1 MGCEDQVAGG
11 QSMGNFMAGLARFAI
26 RFRYAIIA
34 GWMIAGVLCIALL
47 PALSTAVNTDNS
59 SFLPASS
66 PSEHALTLAAPF
78 QPTND
83 TTGTLVVLGQAKLT
97 SSDQSAIT
105 SLENKIAKD
114 DHVVSVSDQGLS
126 QDGKADKA
134 QVVIDVLTSS
144 TKAAPTVAAIRS
156 TISHAGLPSGLTG
169 YLTGQLPSAVDNQN
183 SQASAQK
190 LTEDLSILIILVM
203 LVIVFRAAIAPLV
216 TLLPAIWVLEIS
228 GHVIAEMSTAGL
240 QVSTITQ
247 TMLTVL
253 LLGAGTDY
261 GLFLIMRVREEMA
274 RGSTPHA
281 AIERAGRYVGES
293 ITFSGGTVIVAL
305 LCLVLASFGLYSGLG
320 PALALGVAIMLVA
333 ALTLIP
339 ALLAVF
345 GRATFWPRPVR
356 LAKREGIWAR
366 VADVVIAHPAITL
379 VIGVLFF
386 AALGTAATGYVSS
399 GFGGTTTGPP
409 GSQSANGTNVINN
422 HYPPAVANPTS
433 VLLVYPSS
441 VWKNL
446 TPVQDAEND
455 LGKKSVFASV
465 TGLFDANGTAVST
478 QQLNSLYAQ
487 LGPPGKL
494 PATEP
499 AGTGVSAQQYAA
511 YRATSQ
517 FVSPNGKTVQF
528 YTSLTAGSPASTAAL
543 SAVPSIRTAVTSVQN
558 ATKATDSGVSGLAPS
573 SYDVSTVSQSD
584 LVEIVPIVI
593 VLLALLLGILLR
605 SIVAPLYLVAT
616 VLLSYFA
623 ALGIAV
629 LIFQDGVGDAGLNF
643 VLPFL
648 LFIFL
653 MALGEDYNILIMTR
667 IREEAHQRPLRE
679 AVATAAHHTGTTVT
693 SAGLILAATFG
704 AAGVTGATSQIKQL
718 GTAIALG
725 VLLDTFLVRTLMVP
739 AIVVLCRR
747 YNWWPSKLA
756 RREPAAPVAGHPGP
770 APVKS

>member
-1 MGCEDQVAGG
+1 
-11 QSMGNFMAGLARFAI
+11 MAGLARFAI
-26 RFRYAIIA
+26 RFRWAIIA
-34 GWMIAGVLCIALL
+34 GWVIAGVLCIALL

-59 SFLPASS
+59 SFLPAST

-78 QPTND
+78 QPVGD
-83 TTGTLVVLGQAKLT
+83 TTGTLVVLGQAKLS

-126 QDGKADKA
+126 QDGQADKA
-134 QVVIDVLTSS
+134 QVVFNVLTSS
-144 TKAAPTVAAIRS
+144 TKAAPTVAAVRS
-156 TISHAGLPSGLTG
+156 TISHAGLPSGLSG

-190 LTEDLSILIILVM
+190 LTENLSILVILVM

-228 GHVIAEMSTAGL
+228 GRIIAEASTAGL

-274 RGSTPHA
+274 RGATPHA

-305 LCLVLASFGLYSGLG
+305 LCLLLASFGLYSGLG

-345 GRATFWPRPVR
+345 GRVTFWPRPVR
-356 LAKREGIWAR
+356 LAKREGVWAR

-379 VIGVLFF
+379 IIGVLFF

-465 TGLFDANGTAVST
+465 TGLFDANGTAVSV

-499 AGTGVSAQQYAA
+499 PGTGVSAQQYAA

-528 YTSLTAGSPASTAAL
+528 YTSLTAGSPASTPAL
-543 SAVPSIRTAVTSVQN
+543 NAVPSIRTAVTSVQT

-573 SYDVSTVSQSD
+573 SYDVSSVSQSD

-605 SIVAPLYLVAT
+605 SVVAPLYLVAT

-667 IREEAHQRPLRE
+667 IREEAHHLPLRE
-679 AVATAAHHTGTTVT
+679 AVANAAHHTGTTVT

-756 RREPAAPVAGHPGP
+756 RREPAAAGQPGP

>member
-1 MGCEDQVAGG
+1 
-11 QSMGNFMAGLARFAI
+11 MGNFMAGLARFAI
-26 RFRYAIIA
+26 RFRWAIIA
-34 GWMIAGVLCIALL
+34 GWVIAGVLCIALL

-126 QDGKADKA
+126 QDGQADKA
-134 QVVIDVLTSS
+134 QVVINVLTSS

-190 LTEDLSILIILVM
+190 LTEDLSILVILVM

-228 GHVIAEMSTAGL
+228 GRVIAEMSTAGL

-274 RGSTPHA
+274 RGAAGHA

-356 LAKREGIWAR
+356 LAKREGVWAR

-494 PATEP
+494 PAAEP

-517 FVSPNGKTVQF
+517 FVSPNGQTVQF

-543 SAVPSIRTAVTSVQN
+543 NAVPSIRTAVTSVQS

-584 LVEIVPIVI
+584 LKEIVPIVI

-718 GTAIALG
+718 ATAIALG

-747 YNWWPSKLA
+747 WNWWPSHLA
-756 RREPAAPVAGHPGP
+756 RRDAELTVDTRREQAAAQ
-770 APVKS
+770 S